1 MGLVTDLLRTLVVG
15 REHGFR
21 ARLRS
26 RLGLGDEP
34 RAPSGPEVAPPA
46 DRAVEELPA
55 PAGFTAVA
63 RPGELGPGELVEAI
77 VDGVPIALSNVDG
90 TYHAVSNVCPHA
102 GGPLG
107 DGILEGHTVTCPY
120 HGWSFDVRDGS
131 CFVNED
137 MGIATYEVVVT
148 EHAVCVRL
156 DE

>member
-15 REHGFR
+15 REHGLR
-21 ARLRS
+21 ARLRN
-26 RLGLGDEP
+26 RLGLGGASDG
-34 RAPSGPEVAPPA
+34 PSEPEVVPPA
-46 DRAVEELPA
+46 ERPIDDLPA
-55 PAGFTAVA
+55 PDGFVAVA
-63 RPGELGPGELVEAI
+63 RPEELQPGELVEAI

-107 DGILEGHTVTCPY
+107 DGTLDGHTVTCPY
-120 HGWSFDVRDGS
+120 HGWSFDVRDGT

-148 EHAVCVRL
+148 EHAVCVRI
-156 DE
+156 EE